1 PYDARVSGAEL
12 GEPGGVTPPGYPTIV
27 SPRPLT
33 IGSDACVR
41 SSACT
46 EDFSSAHNTIAFSGG
61 FRYRPTTSTS
71 FSSNFGSPDTLN
83 VSTRCGLRAN
93 SFHTRCTVLFETP
106 ATPAI
111 VLVLQ
116 CVSPCGRYSSD
127 AGTIRSSVASG
138 IEGLRHRPSRT
149 CPNLTRPSPANR
161 VRQFATVA
169 GDTDTAAAIVAF
181 ATPSAPIS
189 KALARTTSR
198 CAADCDRANDSNTS
212 RCPSVIANAGTGL
225 LIPEIIPIHYQL
237 FGGQTTSKSLAAY
250 QEFCPP
256 GAVYPRFAGQRSG
269 FELGEHLL
277 GGHRGVAQRF
287 GDL

>member
-1 PYDARVSGAEL
+1 C
-12 GEPGGVTPPGYPTIV
+12 
-27 SPRPLT
+27 PRPFV

-116 CVSPCGRYSSD
+116 CVSPCGRYSSVSV
-127 AGTIRSSVASG
+127 TILSSVASG
-138 IEGLRHRPSRT
+138 IEGLRPRPSRT
-149 CPNLTRPSPANR
+149 CPNLTRPSSANR

-181 ATPSAPIS
+181 AAPSAAIS

-225 LIPEIIPIHYQL
+225 LILKSYQ
-237 FGGQTTSKSLAAY
+237 FTTNYLGDTPLAGVLD
-250 QEFCPP
+250 EERHPRLEVV
-256 GAVYPRFAGQRSG
+256 GVVAVADPLAGIVRI
-269 FELGEHLL
+269 EVDLDRLL
-277 GGHRGVAQRF
+277 
-287 GDL
+287 